1 MSVLLDNTRLVIE
14 APPFIEQVAEFID
27 HQRLTMH
34 PESSDGSRKGSGADE
49 FAHSTGDVIEGTA
62 RCVLGDK
69 VAV

>member
-14 APPFIEQVAEFID
+14 APPFIEQVAEFIEY
-27 HQRLTMH
+27 RGLTMQ
-34 PESSDGSRKGSGADE
+34 SVGSDGSLKGSRVDE
-49 FAHSTGDVIEGTA
+49 FAHRTGDVIEGTA